1 MMLLIEIVGW
11 TGAVLVLAAYGLLS
25 LEKLPSS
32 SASYQLMNLF
42 GSTGLAINSFWN
54 GAYPSVGLNIIWMG
68 IGVFAVFKM
77 AKRWARPSSN

>member
-1 MMLLIEIVGW
+1 MTLLIEIVGW
-11 TGAVLVLAAYGLLS
+11 TGAILLLAAYGLLT
-25 LEKLPSS
+25 LGKLPSS

-54 GAYPSVGLNIIWMG
+54 GAFPSVGLNVIWIG

-77 AKRWARPSSN
+77 AKRWTRPSRN